1 MRDPLALGYLERHP
15 RDAAR
20 SLAQLAEPDFVEVV
34 GSLTPRLA
42 ALLLYHSEPAAA
54 TRCLARLPVTQ
65 AARLLVHLPVEFA
78 AERLRNLVPE
88 RRRELLAAMPRT
100 RAPRLRVLLRYAE
113 GSIGAALSTDV
124 LTLPQD
130 IRVGEAVR
138 LARRSADRLA
148 RSLYVLDPGFRLKGM
163 VDVCRLLAEKDRAP
177 LARILE
183 PAPVVLYAR
192 AGLHTVEAHEAW
204 VRHETLPVVNR
215 QNVFQG
221 VLPRAAVLRDDAGLL
236 AEVSDYRDLATTQWA
251 LADVFWLAVTGL
263 FAGGADRRPQDRE

>member
-1 MRDPLALGYLERHP
+1 VRDAVALGYIERHP

-20 SLAQLAEPDFVEVV
+20 SLSSLPEQDFVEVIS
-34 GSLTPRLA
+34 SLTPRLA
-42 ALLLYHSEPAAA
+42 ALLLCHSEPSAA
-54 TRCLARLPVTQ
+54 TRCLSRLRVSL
-65 AARLLVHLPVEFA
+65 AARIVAHLPVDFS
-78 AERLRNLVPE
+78 AERLRNLPAD
-88 RRRELLAAMPRT
+88 RRRELLAALPRT
-100 RAPRLRVLLRYAE
+100 RAPHLRVLLRYAE
-113 GSIGAALSTDV
+113 GSIGAVLDTDV

-138 LARRSADRLA
+138 LARRSAHPVEN
-148 RSLYVLDPGFRLKGM
+148 SLCVLDAAFRLKGM
-163 VDVCRLLAEKDRAP
+163 VDVCRLLAEKDRTP
-177 LARILE
+177 LSRIME

-221 VLPRAAVLRDDAGLL
+221 VLRRTSVLRDDAALL
-236 AEVSDYRDLATTQWA
+236 PELADHRELATTQRA

-263 FAGGADRRPQDRE
+263 FAGGARSARQRRE